1 MDNNYRSGFVT
12 IVGRPNVGKST
23 LLNQVIGEKV
33 SIISDK
39 IQTTRNPIQ
48 GIYTREDTQI
58 IFIDTPGVHK
68 PKTRLG
74 DYMVEAAMQTL
85 RDVDIVL
92 FMVNAKEGYGKG
104 DQFILD
110 KLKDVHQHVF
120 LILNKVDLIQQDD
133 VFALI
138 ETYKEKVDFDE
149 VIPISA
155 LNGNNVS
162 TLINLLRNYLPTG
175 PQFYGDDEITNRS
188 LRFMLGELI
197 REKVLYHTEEEIPH
211 SINIVIEQMEK
222 RENNKTYIQAI
233 IVTERSSQKG
243 ILIGKQGSMLKRIG
257 QRARRDMEE
266 LLGEKVYLDIWIKV
280 QKDWRNRQSLLSDY
294 GFLEKD

>member
-68 PKTRLG
+68 PKTKLG

>member
-58 IFIDTPGVHK
+58 IYIDTPGVHK